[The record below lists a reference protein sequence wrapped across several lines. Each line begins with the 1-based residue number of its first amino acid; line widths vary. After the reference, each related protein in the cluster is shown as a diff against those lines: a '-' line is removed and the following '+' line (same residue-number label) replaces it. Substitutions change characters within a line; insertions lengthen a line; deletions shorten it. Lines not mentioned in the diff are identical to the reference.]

1 MIKTRSDLRFYI
13 QADRKRMPI
22 VHPYLAALTFSES
35 WSIRRYLTVLRHLE
49 YHKNSYTRY
58 KRLMTSKKYRSLCH
72 LSLSGGVIFHSFLYV
87 FYFIMWRYKSL
98 ITGMQVYPNTCGPG
112 LAITHRC
119 FVHVDNLTK
128 IGNNCSILPMVLFGK
143 NKQGKIVVGN
153 NVTFGCGVTVLAPC
167 RIGSNVYVGAGAVV
181 NKDIPDNC
189 VVAGVPAKI
198 IRINKPNEEKTH
210 YND

>member
-1 MIKTRSDLRFYI
+1 
-13 QADRKRMPI
+13 
-22 VHPYLAALTFSES
+22 
-35 WSIRRYLTVLRHLE
+35 
-49 YHKNSYTRY
+49 
-58 KRLMTSKKYRSLCH
+58 
-72 LSLSGGVIFHSFLYV
+72 
-87 FYFIMWRYKSL
+87 
-98 ITGMQVYPNTCGPG
+98 MQVYPNTCGPG

-181 NKDIPDNC
+181 NKDIPNNC